1 MVIKFTVNASFP
13 LQCWAIMFIN
23 IILVVSETTENDQM
37 ITHDAQ
43 TNVEN
48 TSQ

>member
-1 MVIKFTVNASFP
+1 MVIKFTGNASFP
-13 LQCWAIMFIN
+13 LLWAIMFIN